1 MLELRGSDVM
11 CELDEY
17 FEEKTENFGLLE
29 QSKIQMNRVE
39 GALHDVDYFALMIRG
54 GGNIS
59 DH

>member
-1 MLELRGSDVM
+1 M